1 MSAFRATSRL
11 VACGLSLLGPSADL
25 ACSSRDETPAPVGAF
40 PKRIAVRL
48 DGPEVEASLDGDKFV
63 PWPAVAARLAAFNG
77 EGADA
82 VVRLRATK
90 STVQEL
96 LEALEI
102 LRRVLGQPM
111 TIEYSTTG
119 GDMVDAE
126 IHVTESWTPLL
137 SDDELGCA
145 QIEAVDDG
153 FRVVIRSRDTA
164 TRLSR
169 LPTPALRSAAHA
181 RLVMATTHIWN
192 PELETERTDNSL
204 SCEGLISSEQCDR
217 VLSQSLGNIFSIG
230 IPCRKAFI
238 YAEPQIE
245 WPRLS
250 MLFGAMSELG
260 ADIVFVGARE

>member
-1 MSAFRATSRL
+1 M
-11 VACGLSLLGPSADL
+11 
-25 ACSSRDETPAPVGAF
+25 
-40 PKRIAVRL
+40 RL

-169 LPTPALRSAAHA
+169 LPTPAL
-181 RLVMATTHIWN
+181 
-192 PELETERTDNSL
+192 
-204 SCEGLISSEQCDR
+204 
-217 VLSQSLGNIFSIG
+217 
-230 IPCRKAFI
+230 
-238 YAEPQIE
+238 
-245 WPRLS
+245 
-250 MLFGAMSELG
+250 
-260 ADIVFVGARE
+260 